1 MMNSFRT
8 LVSRLRT
15 FTPCASERFPMLC
28 TSLPFGVRV
37 ARMTSALELA
47 QGGSS
52 LFAATSSEVLAA
64 QECRSL
70 RFGADWRADL
80 ERAILPGM
88 AYEYRVTEAADG
100 TFPVELWSSKGGREQ
115 LVYKTPGF
123 QTRELAEA
131 WTVPVEVQ
139 SVDPAQPRAR
149 VTYLKPRRSRVV
161 VVSKPNPLPPPVSP
175 PALPE
180 S

>member
-1 MMNSFRT
+1 
-8 LVSRLRT
+8 
-15 FTPCASERFPMLC
+15 MLC
-28 TSLPFGVRV
+28 TSLPFGVCV

-161 VVSKPNPLPPPVSP
+161 IVSKPNPLPPPVSP